1 MFVVILLLILWPLI
15 EIAVFLQVVQWIGVL
30 DTFAVML
37 VISLGGAWLV
47 KQQGVG
53 TFARMRAELDAGRVP
68 TGPMTDGGLLAVAG
82 FLLLV
87 PGFVT
92 DFFGLLLLLAPVRAG
107 VRVWL
112 GRRFT
117 SARVDA
123 SRAHRMSVTSISR
136 NRGRHP
142 VTIPPNC
149 CPDPIHRALERLRDH
164 PRMQRQRRV
173 ARFLHLRARITRS

>member
-1 MFVVILLLILWPLI
+1 MRPHILGGVFVVILLLILWPLI

-30 DTFAVML
+30 DTFALML

-47 KQQGVG
+47 KRQGVG

-92 DFFGLLLLLAPVRAG
+92 DFFGLLLLLPPVRAG

-117 SARVDA
+117 VR
-123 SRAHRMSVTSISR
+123 T
-136 NRGRHP
+136 RGR
-142 VTIPPNC
+142 VTRPPDVGYLDIEESG
-149 CPDPIHRALERLRDH
+149 PPARHDPHELL
-164 PRMQRQRRV
+164 P
-173 ARFLHLRARITRS
+173 